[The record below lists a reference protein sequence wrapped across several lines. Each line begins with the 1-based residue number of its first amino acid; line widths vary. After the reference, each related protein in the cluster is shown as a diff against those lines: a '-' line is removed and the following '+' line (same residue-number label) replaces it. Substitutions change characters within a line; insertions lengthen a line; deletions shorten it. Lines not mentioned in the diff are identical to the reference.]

1 MTKALRILVL
11 LLFALPAFG
20 QSEREQLLAPI
31 AHYPASLRSLV
42 LRAARYPMDIIEA
55 AGWLRANPGL
65 RGDAAVRAAQ
75 SKPWDSSVKALLAR
89 PDLLLY
95 LDDNL
100 DWTRRLGEAFAN
112 TAPQA
117 AYAPSYAPGPPLAY
131 VSPIPYVPPIPYV
144 QPLPYVPVYRPVYY
158 VYRPP
163 VVVTRVVTV
172 PTHRPVHVHH
182 SAPQHG
188 AHHGGRRRS

>member
-117 AYAPSYAPGPPLAY
+117 AYAPSYAP
-131 VSPIPYVPPIPYV
+131 PIPYV
-144 QPLPYVPVYRPVYY
+144 QPLPLLQSIPYVPVYRPVYY

-172 PTHRPVHVHH
+172 PPHRPVHVHH